1 MATPFPTQ
9 IQTIMHNLAH
19 ENEDVPLSF
28 IANIFEV
35 EGEEA
40 KRIFSEMK
48 DYAAGLKLG
57 FTECTLE
64 EVDTDTPIFADPGSI
79 YTPLS
84 QFFAQYDL
92 AVIKIQRSRDG
103 EHFIE
108 AGTPW
113 RLENERI
120 KKVYRTVRIN
130 TEGQK

>member
-1 MATPFPTQ
+1 MATPFPAQ

-19 ENEDVPLSF
+19 DNEDVPLRF

-40 KRIFSEMK
+40 KRIFLEMK
-48 DYAAGLKLG
+48 DYAAGLTLG
-57 FTECTLE
+57 FAECTLE
-64 EVDTDTPIFADPGSI
+64 EVDTPLCADPNSI
-79 YTPLS
+79 YSPLS

-92 AVIKIQRSRDG
+92 AVIEIQRSRDE

-113 RLENERI
+113 RLETNRI
-120 KKVYRTVRIN
+120 HKVWRTVRI
-130 TEGQK
+130 